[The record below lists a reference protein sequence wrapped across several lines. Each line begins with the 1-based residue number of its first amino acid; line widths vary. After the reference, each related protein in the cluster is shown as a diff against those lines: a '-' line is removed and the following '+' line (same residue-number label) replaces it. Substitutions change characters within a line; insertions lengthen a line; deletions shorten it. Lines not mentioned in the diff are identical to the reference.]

1 MDTEQID
8 SVDIAVDEQLSEI
21 FINKLSLAN
30 PVISLVDQQ
39 VSLRVEDCQKN
50 ESKEGDCHIFNY
62 QEFISRAPRKGSEK
76 DAKRL
81 KHDFFNTLFAEFKIG
96 PAAQRSYAER
106 YPTRRIPSHNFFARL
121 HQRLAETSSLERA
134 LRDRV
139 RTTRTADAKQ
149 NVLQHVQGNSRTSTR
164 SVANA
169 VGVSHCSVWRI
180 LRAED
185 MHSFHVQRVQTQK
198 PEDYVPRI
206 AFEQCQN
213 ILWAKDRSMNIDD
226 ILTIFSE
233 SSSLKGI
240 PKIFIIQACRGTE
253 AELAAPMES
262 TDSSLLTE
270 TEEYLDFL
278 IVNSTYLDTVSF
290 KTSDEEEDKCHGSF
304 FINEFCHSLEQ
315 FSDTL
320 DLFEILT
327 DVNYRMANIFLSHN
341 KKNIEYDEKKQMPCF
356 FSTLRKEVKFNKKI
370 EKFETVDT
378 QYFEKRRKRHGSGND
393 RTIYPLSDFKYDI
406 KKAKRVFFLSVVNEK
421 IGEGV
426 FPFRRANP
434 FFGDK
439 RLLVFSP
446 KITLPLFT
454 IDWPFIERSSNL
466 VGARNESNAKKSSE
480 VDCLICYIA
489 AYSRYDSICD
499 VKGKK
504 ISKKEVVEKFIGQ
517 QNKSFVGK
525 PKIFIFLL
533 RKLLENEKLPD
544 ERFCDFESSVESNVK
559 SKYSG
564 KGYGIST
571 DSAGEIDKQ
580 STDKKFDTGIE
591 STDGGMIGE
600 NLIPVHADI
609 LEICITVTDWKH
621 VIEPM
626 GLLSKMLK
634 ENRSEDLLS
643 LLTKYNFELVEKH
656 NFFEIPTTISSSYKR
671 SKNSFSVTS
680 TLTKTLFWP

>member
-21 FINKLSLAN
+21 FINQLSLAN

-81 KHDFFNTLFAEFKIG
+81 KHDFTQLNLDVHTHKNLLYEETFDVLKE
-96 PAAQRSYAER
+96 AASKVYSKCK
-106 YPTRRIPSHNFFARL
+106 YFICCFLTHGS
-121 HQRLAETSSLERA
+121 
-134 LRDRV
+134 
-139 RTTRTADAKQ
+139 
-149 NVLQHVQGNSRTSTR
+149 
-164 SVANA
+164 
-169 VGVSHCSVWRI
+169 
-180 LRAED
+180 
-185 MHSFHVQRVQTQK
+185 
-198 PEDYVPRI
+198 
-206 AFEQCQN
+206 QN

-262 TDSSLLTE
+262 TDSSLLAE

-421 IGEGV
+421 IGEGDI
-426 FPFRRANP
+426 PLRRAIHSLGSDIAIGKYTLKD
-434 FFGDK
+434 FHGKFRKSD
-439 RLLVFSP
+439 LLKFLV
-446 KITLPLFT
+446 
-454 IDWPFIERSSNL
+454 EGSNL